1 MVAHADLTGSDLHEP
16 KGVASAAAKTVYV
29 ATGSGSGAWQKIETD
44 QLDTSSFFNTN
55 TFFLN
60 VSLADVSTASSVWIP
75 IPVACTLVK
84 VTSTLQTA
92 ITIADSVLTF
102 FNNAGTSMG
111 SSMTIAFSGSA
122 SGDVDTYTPSS
133 NNTFSAGQMMKI
145 TTDGGS
151 TTTSVVWFTLEFT
164 RTA

>member
-16 KGVASAAAKTVYV
+16 KGAASAAANTVY
-29 ATGSGSGAWQKIETD
+29 AASGAGSGSWTKVTASM
-44 QLDTSSFFNTN
+44 LDTSTLFNTN
-55 TFFLN
+55 KFFLT

-92 ITIADSVLTF
+92 ITLADSVITF
-102 FNNAGTSMG
+102 YNNAGTSMG

-151 TTTSVVWFTLEFT
+151 TTTAVVWFTLEFT